1 LRARDTPRRF
11 TRAPRSWVAG
21 EGAMSRLRHTGVEF
35 RRVAS
40 AREFGRVAVLVGG
53 DSAEREVSLMT
64 GKAVLEAL
72 LARGV
77 DAAAFDPA
85 ERPLGELVAE
95 GFDRAWIALHGPG
108 GEDGAL
114 QGALE
119 WLGLPYTG
127 SGVLGS
133 AVGMD
138 KLRTKRLAQAAG
150 VATPPWI
157 TLTGVADFERAV
169 AELGLPLAVKP
180 ASQGS
185 SVGMSRVAAASELP
199 AAWRAAAALDP
210 VVIAERWI
218 TGGEFTVAILQGEA
232 LPAIRIETPRT
243 FYDYQAK
250 YFADDTRYLIPCGLP
265 AASESA
271 MQDAAL
277 ATFAATGAA
286 GWGRVDFVMGAD
298 SRALLLEIN
307 TVPGMTGHSLVPMAA
322 AAAGIDFAELV
333 WRILETS
340 FARERT

>member
-1 LRARDTPRRF
+1 
-11 TRAPRSWVAG
+11 
-21 EGAMSRLRHTGVEF
+21 MS
-35 RRVAS
+35 
-40 AREFGRVAVLVGG
+40 
-53 DSAEREVSLMT
+53 

-77 DAAAFDPA
+77 DAAPFDPA
-85 ERPLGELVAE
+85 ERALADLVTD
-95 GFDRAWIALHGPG
+95 GFDRAFVALHGPG

-138 KLRTKRLAQAAG
+138 KLRTKRLAAAAG

-157 TLTGVADFERAV
+157 ELKGAPDFERAV

-185 SVGMSRVAAASELP
+185 SVGMSRVNAAAELP
-199 AAWRAAAALDP
+199 AAWRAASALDP

-218 TGGEFTVAILQGEA
+218 TGGEFTVAVLQGKA
-232 LPAIRIETPRT
+232 LPAIRIETPRA

-250 YFADDTRYLIPCGLP
+250 YFADDTRYLIPCGLSP
-265 AASESA
+265 ADEAA
-271 MQDAAL
+271 LQAAAL
-277 ATFAATGAA
+277 ATFTATGAA
-286 GWGRVDFVMGAD
+286 GWGRVDFVSAGD
-298 SRALLLEIN
+298 GKALLLEIN
-307 TVPGMTGHSLVPMAA
+307 TVPGMTSHSLVPMAA
-322 AAAGIDFAELV
+322 HASGIDFPELC

-340 FARERT
+340 FARART

>member
-1 LRARDTPRRF
+1 
-11 TRAPRSWVAG
+11 
-21 EGAMSRLRHTGVEF
+21 MSRLRHTGADF
-35 RRVAS
+35 RRITS
-40 AREFGRVAVLVGG
+40 AGEFGRVAVLLGG
-53 DSAEREVSLMT
+53 DSAEREVSLMS
-64 GKAVLEAL
+64 GKAVAEAL
-72 LARGV
+72 AGRGI
-77 DAAAFDPA
+77 DATTFDPA
-85 ERPLGELVAE
+85 ERALGELVSD
-95 GFDRAWIALHGPG
+95 GYDRTWIALHGPG

-157 TLTGVADFERAV
+157 ELTGAADFERAV

-180 ASQGS
+180 ATQGS
-185 SVGMSRVAAASELP
+185 SVGMSRVTSAAELP
-199 AAWRAAAALDP
+199 AAWRAASALDP
-210 VVIAERWI
+210 VVIAERWM
-218 TGGEFTVAILQGEA
+218 TGGEYTVAILQGEA

-250 YFADDTRYLIPCGLP
+250 YFADDTRYLIPCGLAE
-265 AASESA
+265 AAEKA
-271 MQDAAL
+271 MQQAAL
-277 ATFAATGAA
+277 ATFAATGAS
-286 GWGRVDFVMGAD
+286 GWGRVDFVAGTD
-298 SRALLLEIN
+298 GKPLVLEIN

-322 AAAGIDFAELV
+322 RAVGVDFPELC

-340 FARERT
+340 FARERA

>member
-1 LRARDTPRRF
+1 
-11 TRAPRSWVAG
+11 
-21 EGAMSRLRHTGVEF
+21 MSRLRASGNPW
-35 RRVAS
+35 RRVAQ
-40 AREFGRVAVLVGG
+40 ARDFGRVAVLMGG
-53 DSAEREVSLMT
+53 ASAEREVSLMT
-64 GKAVLEAL
+64 GQAL
-72 LARGV
+72 LDALVARGV

-85 ERPLGELVAE
+85 ARALAELVTA
-95 GFDRAWIALHGPG
+95 GFDRVFVALHGPG

-133 AVGMD
+133 AIGMD

-150 VATPPWI
+150 IATPPWI
-157 TLTGVADFERAV
+157 ELSGAADFERAV

-180 ASQGS
+180 ATQGS
-185 SVGMSRVAAASELP
+185 SVGMSRVTAASELP

-210 VVIAERWI
+210 VVIAERWL
-218 TGGEFTVAILQGEA
+218 TGGEYTVAILQGEA
-232 LPAIRIETPRT
+232 LPAIRIETPRS

-250 YFADDTRYLIPCGLP
+250 YFADDTRYFIPSGLE
-265 AASESA
+265 AGAESA
-271 MQDAAL
+271 VKQAAL
-277 ATFAATGAA
+277 ATFAAVGAA
-286 GWGRVDFVMGAD
+286 GWGRVDFVMDGAGT
-298 SRALLLEIN
+298 AMLLEIN

-322 AAAGIDFAELV
+322 KAAGIDFAELA

>member
-1 LRARDTPRRF
+1 
-11 TRAPRSWVAG
+11 
-21 EGAMSRLRHTGVEF
+21 
-35 RRVAS
+35 
-40 AREFGRVAVLVGG
+40 
-53 DSAEREVSLMT
+53 MT

-72 LARGV
+72 AGRGV
-77 DAAAFDPA
+77 DVAPFDPA
-85 ERPLGELVAE
+85 GRPLDELVPA
-95 GFDRAWIALHGPG
+95 GFDRVFIALHGPG
-108 GEDGAL
+108 GEDGAV

-119 WLGLPYTG
+119 WMGLPYTG

-157 TLTGVADFERAV
+157 ELGGAADFERAV

-180 ASQGS
+180 ATQGS
-185 SVGMSRVAAASELP
+185 SVGMSRVAAAAELP
-199 AAWRAAAALDP
+199 AAWRAASALDP

-218 TGGEFTVAILQGEA
+218 TGGEFTVGVLQGEA
-232 LPAIRIETPRT
+232 LPAIRIETPRS

-250 YFADDTRYLIPCGLP
+250 YFADDTRYLIPCGLAP
-265 AASESA
+265 DAEAALRR
-271 MQDAAL
+271 AAL
-277 ATFAATGAA
+277 ATFAATGAS
-286 GWGRVDFVMGAD
+286 GWGRVDFVAGEDGAP
-298 SRALLLEIN
+298 LLLEIN

-322 AAAGIDFAELV
+322 RAAGIDFAELC

>member
-1 LRARDTPRRF
+1 
-11 TRAPRSWVAG
+11 
-21 EGAMSRLRHTGVEF
+21 MSRLRASGVEF

-40 AREFGRVAVLVGG
+40 AKDFGRVAVLMGG
-53 DSAEREVSLMT
+53 DSAEREISLMT
-64 GKAVLEAL
+64 GKAVHEAL
-72 LARGV
+72 IARGV
-77 DAAAFDPA
+77 DAVLFDPA
-85 ERPLGELVAE
+85 GDALSELVAA

-119 WLGLPYTG
+119 WLGIPYTG

-157 TLTGVADFERAV
+157 ELTGAPDFDRAV

-180 ASQGS
+180 ATQGS
-185 SVGMSRVAAASELP
+185 SVGMSRVTSAAELP
-199 AAWRAAAALDP
+199 AAWRAASALDP
-210 VVIAERWI
+210 VVIAESWI
-218 TGGEFTVAILQGEA
+218 TGGGEYTVGILQGEA

-250 YFADDTRYLIPCGLP
+250 YFADDTRYLIPCGLAAP
-265 AASESA
+265 AEAA
-271 MQDAAL
+271 LQKAAL
-277 ATFAATGAA
+277 ATFAATGAS
-286 GWGRVDFVMGAD
+286 GWGRVDFVMGED
-298 SRALLLEIN
+298 GRALLLEIN
-307 TVPGMTGHSLVPMAA
+307 TIPGMTSHSLVPMAA
-322 AAAGIDFAELV
+322 RAARVDFPELC

-340 FARERT
+340 FARART